1 MITKQEILKKYRV
14 SKFTFD
20 RLVNRLDDIE
30 KAAITLPPRRRFYN
44 SKQVEII
51 KHLFG
56 DFTKQCFKTKC
67 EMYTL
72 YGVSHMTFNKM
83 LKEAFGA
90 NHKLLLDSF
99 ANNFYTAAQVQEI
112 ENVIGEP

>member
-20 RLVNRLDDIE
+20 RLVNRLDDD
-30 KAAITLPPRRRFYN
+30 KKSAISLQPGRRFYN

-51 KHLFG
+51 KQIFG
-56 DFTKQCFKTKC
+56 DFNQQCFKTKC

-72 YGVSHMTFNKM
+72 YGVSHPTFNKM
-83 LKEAFGA
+83 LLEAFGA
-90 NHKLLLDSF
+90 NHRLLIDSF
-99 ANNFYTAAQVQEI
+99 ANNFFTAAQVQEI